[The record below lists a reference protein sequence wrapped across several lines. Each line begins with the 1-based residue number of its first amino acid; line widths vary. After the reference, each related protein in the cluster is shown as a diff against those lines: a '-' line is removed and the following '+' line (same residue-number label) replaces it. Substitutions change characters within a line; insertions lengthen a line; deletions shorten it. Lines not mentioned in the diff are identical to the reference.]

1 MNTKNNQHKMKH
13 ITFILL
19 LSFIFI
25 SCNKN
30 KNIKKYYQNGSI
42 KTEYLTIKNI
52 IEGKYKKYYPSG
64 ALEYESNIKNGLRNG
79 IEMAYYESGRV
90 KMKGNCEQDK
100 EVGFYYYYNK
110 NGQKDSIIEYILI
123 NTDKPLQS
131 YIDPQNYRD
140 KEIIV
145 NRKLIYDKNGKL
157 NKFSSVYFYVE
168 FFKDTI
174 LLGDTL
180 KVAINFV
187 IMTGM
192 KQNNFKVFFHED
204 LSDKSIVQQ
213 SMKGQ
218 SILFHEKIPKSKGI
232 GTIKGMIEENV
243 GKGRYNYW
251 FFNKNYYVE

>member
-42 KTEYLTIKNI
+42 KTEYLTINNI

-110 NGQKDSIIEYILI
+110 NQFYIWSKKDL
-123 NTDKPLQS
+123 NFF
-131 YIDPQNYRD
+131 
-140 KEIIV
+140 KE
-145 NRKLIYDKNGKL
+145 YDKKN
-157 NKFSSVYFYVE
+157 
-168 FFKDTI
+168 I
-174 LLGDTL
+174 L
-180 KVAINFV
+180 
-187 IMTGM
+187 
-192 KQNNFKVFFHED
+192 E
-204 LSDKSIVQQ
+204 
-213 SMKGQ
+213 
-218 SILFHEKIPKSKGI
+218 
-232 GTIKGMIEENV
+232 
-243 GKGRYNYW
+243 YNY
-251 FFNKNYYVE
+251 

>member
-1 MNTKNNQHKMKH
+1 
-13 ITFILL
+13 
-19 LSFIFI
+19 
-25 SCNKN
+25 
-30 KNIKKYYQNGSI
+30 
-42 KTEYLTIKNI
+42 
-52 IEGKYKKYYPSG
+52 
-64 ALEYESNIKNGLRNG
+64 
-79 IEMAYYESGRV
+79 
-90 KMKGNCEQDK
+90 
-100 EVGFYYYYNK
+100 
-110 NGQKDSIIEYILI
+110 
-123 NTDKPLQS
+123 
-131 YIDPQNYRD
+131 
-140 KEIIV
+140 
-145 NRKLIYDKNGKL
+145 
-157 NKFSSVYFYVE
+157 VE

-187 IMTGM
+187 IMTG
-192 KQNNFKVFFHED
+192 KQQNNFKVFFHED